1 MKKLSITIAVI
12 LFCICGFMFAIW
24 INSNTPNRT
33 LAVETAEPE
42 YCFFKLE
49 PDGDYALIW
58 QNEDGWHYVQLL
70 GGDVVELRSFVSG
83 VEEAD
88 IVVWLGDRLDEF
100 ERTEAIG
107 KE

>member
-1 MKKLSITIAVI
+1 MKKLSIIIAAI
-12 LFCICGFMFAIW
+12 LLCVCGFIQTA
-24 INSNTPNRT
+24 SNRA

-49 PDGDYALIW
+49 PDGDYELIW

-83 VEEAD
+83 MTEAD
-88 IVVWLGDRLDEF
+88 IIVWLGDRLDEF